1 MSAGV
6 PATGGGGCGV
16 AVVACLA
23 HASEVFD
30 LVWVCDAFGYQLLT
44 CLRVVVGD
52 CAGSV
57 AVGAV
62 VGAGVAVACAD
73 GVAVQGGCACGVPS
87 FAAVS
92 ALRCCASVPV
102 GLAASLLF
110 VFGARSWFVNELGAS
125 GLCAWG
131 WGRDWHGVLSQWIML
146 AGCGRSL
153 RCRRCRVN
161 RVLRFAVDDGVGDY
175 QEAGPWQSRRSC

>member
-1 MSAGV
+1 M
-6 PATGGGGCGV
+6 P
-16 AVVACLA
+16 VVACLA
-23 HASEVFD
+23 HASEIFD
-30 LVWVCDAFGYQLLT
+30 LVWVCDAFSYQLLA
-44 CLRVVVGD
+44 CCWVVVGD

-62 VGAGVAVACAD
+62 VGAGVAVALAD
-73 GVAVQGGCACGVPS
+73 GVTVQGGCACCVPS

-92 ALRCCASVPV
+92 ALRCCAPVAV
-102 GLAASLLF
+102 GLAPALLL
-110 VFGARSWFVNELGAS
+110 VVVARPGSINELGAS
-125 GLCAWG
+125 RVCAWG

-175 QEAGPWQSRRSC
+175 QEAGPWQSRRNC